1 VAVGWSGVTTGGA
14 WEAEWPRML
23 PLSPPSGARW
33 LDLAMMVVGAR
44 RGGAASGRVDGGAW
58 EWRTCA

>member
-1 VAVGWSGVTTGGA
+1 
-14 WEAEWPRML
+14 ML
-23 PLSPPSGARW
+23 PLSPPSGARR
-33 LDLAMMVVGAR
+33 LDLAMMVAGTR